1 MSLDLSFDY
10 ESAKKKIAATSAYK
24 DLKEKF
30 DKAQEKSG
38 DSQEKA
44 LDAIQSKLDQVKE
57 QTKRYQK
64 DIKNQFEQLLDLN
77 NVTGGKGSNTISYI
91 KRLLIQTLKNI
102 EPRIAEII
110 NEEAITAIGCDQQQ
124 TFSSNQGGAPL
135 YIKVSSIDLGG
146 LLKKNPTEGAG
157 KVLYEKLQIDIQK
170 APFSMNREL
179 YQRIQSGSPYSSDNG
194 SYYLGKSGQPLFDI
208 QFVDQTIY
216 GQTGGFYAI
225 TLANRVNGVNKVGD
239 FLLDYFGTIKMF
251 DFETVLPAI
260 LESLC
265 GAISISANIG
275 FAQAE
280 NASRFE
286 LFIQRILGL
295 CFDNVSEIDVQGT
308 AKLAELDGIDDSFFE
323 LTELD
328 LRKIEQKIANIQKGV
343 VTFVECNN
351 VDLPL
356 DADSI
361 LNALENL
368 RFIPDSDLV
377 DAADKITQ
385 TLTDNP
391 QWQGLVLTGD
401 IKATVDFNFVK
412 LIVQGLIFSILTP
425 KVLLPIFI
433 ILKALGRT
441 IIDQINSWR
450 DFITQFR
457 KFIINFISKVG
468 AIFVEELFN
477 LIKKD
482 ILNLLQTVIKDLAKE
497 KVDKRLIMIIKLVQ
511 LLLVIAQFIRDFRKC
526 KSVIDEILW
535 LLKIALSGWGGEIPL
550 PLLAVSQLLDGYSE
564 TRAFIG
570 AIEELQRLG
579 IPTGDLPD
587 GSPNL
592 GILSILGQMKAMA
605 NENSENGKTQIFI
618 PPLAITPAG
627 VTTPATG
634 FGKSY

>member
-10 ESAKKKIAATSAYK
+10 DSAKKKIAATSSYK

-30 DKAQEKSG
+30 DNVQKKAG

-44 LDAIQSKLDQVKE
+44 SESIQNTLDQVKS
-57 QTKRYQK
+57 QTKRFQK
-64 DIKNQFEQLLDLN
+64 DIKTQFEQLLDLN

-102 EPRIAEII
+102 EPKIAEII
-110 NEEAITAIGCDQQQ
+110 NEEALTAIGCDQQQ
-124 TFSSNQGGAPL
+124 TFNSTQGGQPL
-135 YIKVSSIDLGG
+135 LIKVSSVDLAG

-170 APFSMNREL
+170 PPFSMNREL
-179 YQRIQSGSPYSSDNG
+179 YQRIQSGTFYSNDNG
-194 SYYLGKSGQPLFDI
+194 SFYLGKSGQPLFDI
-208 QFVDQTIY
+208 KFVDQNY
-216 GQTGGFYAI
+216 LGQSGGWFEI
-225 TLANRVNGVNKVGD
+225 VLANRVNGVNKVGD
-239 FLLDYFGTIKMF
+239 FLLDYFGTIRMF

-328 LRKIEQKIANIQKGV
+328 LRKIEQRIANIQKGV
-343 VTFVECNN
+343 VTFVECNE
-351 VDLPL
+351 VDLPV
-356 DADSI
+356 DTDSLLI
-361 LNALENL
+361 ALENL
-368 RFIPDSDLV
+368 RFVPDNDLV

-401 IKATVDFNFVK
+401 IKATVDTNFVK
-412 LIVQGLIFSILTP
+412 LIVQGLISAVLSP
-425 KVLLPIFI
+425 KILLPIFI
-433 ILKALGRT
+433 ILKALGKT
-441 IIDQINSWR
+441 AIDQINSWTE
-450 DFITQFR
+450 FVKQFK
-457 KFIINFISKVG
+457 KFIINFVSKVG

-497 KVDKRLIMIIKLVQ
+497 KVDKRLTMIIKLVQ
-511 LLLVIAQFIRDFRKC
+511 LLLVIAQFIADFRKC

-535 LLKIALSGWGGEIPL
+535 LLKIALSGWGGEIPS

-570 AIEELQRLG
+570 TIEELQRLG

-592 GILSILGQMKAMA
+592 GILSMLGQMKAMA
-605 NENSENGKTQIFI
+605 NENAENGKTQIFI
-618 PPLAITPAG
+618 PPISVAGG
-627 VTTPATG
+627 VTLPSTG

>member
-10 ESAKKKIAATSAYK
+10 ESAKKKIAATSTYK

-30 DKAQEKSG
+30 DKAQKKSG
-38 DSQEKA
+38 DSQEKN
-44 LDAIQSKLDQVKE
+44 LEFLQTKLDEAKV
-57 QTKRYQK
+57 QTKRFQK
-64 DIKNQFEQLLDLN
+64 DVKNQFEQLLDLN

-102 EPRIAEII
+102 EPKIAEII

-124 TFSSNQGGAPL
+124 TYTSNQGGLPL
-135 YIKVSSIDLGG
+135 YIKVSSLDLGS
-146 LLKKNPTEGAG
+146 LLKKNPTEGPG

-179 YQRIQSGSPYSSDNG
+179 YQRIQSGAPYSSDNG
-194 SYYLGKSGQPLFDI
+194 SFYLGKSGQPLFDI
-208 QFVDQTIY
+208 QFVDTNGF
-216 GQTGGFYAI
+216 GQSGGWYAI
-225 TLANRVNGVNKVGD
+225 TLANRVSGPNRVGD
-239 FLLDYFGTIKMF
+239 FLLDYYGTIRMF

-260 LESLC
+260 LEALC
-265 GAISISANIG
+265 GAISISASIG
-275 FAQAE
+275 VAQAE
-280 NASRFE
+280 NATRFE

-308 AKLAELDGIDDSFFE
+308 AKLAELDGIDNSFFE
-323 LTELD
+323 LTDVD
-328 LRKIEQKIANIQKGV
+328 LRKIEQRIANIQKGV
-343 VTFVECNN
+343 VTFTECNN
-351 VDLPL
+351 VDLPV
-356 DADSI
+356 DTESI

-368 RFIPDSDLV
+368 RFVPDEELV

-385 TLTDNP
+385 TLADNP

-401 IKATVDFNFVK
+401 IKATIDTNFVK
-412 LIVQGLIFSILTP
+412 LIVQGLITSVLTP
-425 KVLLPIFI
+425 KVLLPIYI
-433 ILKALGRT
+433 ILKALQRDL
-441 IIDQINSWR
+441 DQINNWN
-450 DFITQFR
+450 DFTKQFQR
-457 KFIINFISKVG
+457 FIINFVSKVG

-482 ILNLLQTVIKDLAKE
+482 ILNLLQSVIRDLAKE
-497 KVDKRLIMIIKLVQ
+497 KVDKRIIMIVKLVQ
-511 LLLVIAQFIRDFRKC
+511 LLIVIAQLIADFRKC
-526 KSVIDEILW
+526 KSVIDEILQ
-535 LLKIALSGWGGEIPL
+535 LLKIALTGWGGEIPL
-550 PLLAVSQLLDGYSE
+550 PLLAVSQFLDGYSE

-605 NENSENGKTQIFI
+605 NENAENGKTQIFL
-618 PPLAITPAG
+618 PALAVAG
-627 VTTPATG
+627 GFTLPSTG